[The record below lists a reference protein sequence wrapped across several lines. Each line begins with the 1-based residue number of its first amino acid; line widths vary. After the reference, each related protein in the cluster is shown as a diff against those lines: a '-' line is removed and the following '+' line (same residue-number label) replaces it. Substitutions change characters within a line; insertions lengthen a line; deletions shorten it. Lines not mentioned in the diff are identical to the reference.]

1 MAEAARYG
9 QADPDV
15 ELSSSDRARLQRS
28 SAFVRLFLLSVSVAE
43 TLVLVPNILTE
54 LHIDKGLYAP
64 VLRLLLAA
72 VRLMPLAQ
80 PILHRLGNVG
90 AVIRHF
96 FEVALPA
103 FYGPACGGVEPC
115 RGLAT
120 ALSGWYL
127 ISTPMHDAF
136 SPQGSESRKAAE
148 PRRPKGAISFGR
160 QEYVSEI
167 ESDLLLPCA
176 IIMSANVALFLC
188 DALALTVTPLLRHPE
203 TMVVPLPSYPRAQV
217 VTVGESVDIE
227 TGKFEPTCVI
237 CIADFEPGETL
248 ARLPCGHFFHL
259 ECVNHW
265 LADVGHC
272 PLRCSGIVLPPHD
285 RESPRSPRSSE
296 SSVSLVEEEEPPA
309 LIGTPAESPMPSSA
323 RPHARSM
330 VEDPPFLPSAVDA

>member
-1 MAEAARYG
+1 MAEAASYG
-9 QADPDV
+9 QADLDV
-15 ELSSSDRARLQRS
+15 ELSSADRARLQRS
-28 SAFVRLFLLSVSVAE
+28 SAFVRVFLLSASVAE
-43 TLVLVPNILTE
+43 TMVLVPNILTE
-54 LHIDKGLYAP
+54 LQINKGLYAP
-64 VLRLLLAA
+64 ILRLLLAV

-80 PILHRLGNVG
+80 PILDRLGSIG
-90 AVIRHF
+90 AAIRHF

-136 SPQGSESRKAAE
+136 SPQGSDSRQISE
-148 PRRPKGAISFGR
+148 PKKPKGGMSLGR
-160 QEYVSEI
+160 QEHIPEIDSE
-167 ESDLLLPCA
+167 LLLPCA

-227 TGKFEPTCVI
+227 TGKFDPTCVI

-248 ARLPCGHFFHL
+248 ARLPCGHFFHV

-265 LADVGHC
+265 LAENGHC

-285 RESPRSPRSSE
+285 RDSPRSSD
-296 SSVSLVEEEEPPA
+296 SSVSQVGEDEAPR
-309 LIGTPAESPMPSSA
+309 LIGAPAESPRPSSA
-323 RPHARSM
+323 RVHSRPM
-330 VEDPPFLPSAVDA
+330 VEDPPQLPSAVDD